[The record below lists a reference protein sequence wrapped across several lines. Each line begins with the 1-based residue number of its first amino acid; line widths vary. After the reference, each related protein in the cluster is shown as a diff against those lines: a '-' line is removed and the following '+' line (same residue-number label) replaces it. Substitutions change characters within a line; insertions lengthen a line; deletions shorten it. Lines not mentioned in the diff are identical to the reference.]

1 MTTRYLNYKHAAAYL
16 DMPEG
21 TLRSMVHDG
30 KIPHAR
36 LGPRTVR
43 FDVLEL
49 DKWIAAQAAT
59 P

>member
-1 MTTRYLNYKHAAAYL
+1 MTRYLNYKRAAEYL

-21 TLRSMVHDG
+21 TLRSMVSHG
-30 KIPHAR
+30 KIPHSR

-49 DKWIAAQAAT
+49 DKWLDGRKVH